1 MWICVAYS
9 APVAAATAVF
19 LIYPIGQGS
28 FSDGEWLAVPASW
41 RKSCLN
47 RGKFRLRASK
57 SPNPLPNPTL
67 TVGELLDLVNVEG
80 FPNTLPKGVRGFS
93 KAVLKNNPLRN
104 SILNLPVKEINI
116 SKEDGTLSITNKDG
130 LLATPGIY
138 ILHNPNSDKFWVG
151 EAENVYERL
160 RKHLSE
166 LRTGKC
172 KTPQM
177 MADFTQN
184 SNGWRAY
191 YYADLSVPELKVRSG
206 RIPIESM
213 IQRCCC
219 VEKVRLYNL
228 QIQNPVEKVEDERSG
243 GSKSEFKKVPGVL
256 EIRCVANN
264 KVWYGQGSSLSQ
276 KRSQLLQKLKNPKR
290 TINEG
295 LYNDWQKY
303 GPDQFIFTMKC
314 VGPEYSET
322 FARVQKVDELIEKTP
337 YDLRY
342 NE

>member
-116 SKEDGTLSITNKDG
+116 SKGSLWLPPG
-130 LLATPGIY
+130 LTKLDRW
-138 ILHNPNSDKFWVG
+138 LLLEQS
-151 EAENVYERL
+151 
-160 RKHLSE
+160 
-166 LRTGKC
+166 
-172 KTPQM
+172 
-177 MADFTQN
+177 
-184 SNGWRAY
+184 SNHRA
-191 YYADLSVPELKVRSG
+191 
-206 RIPIESM
+206 
-213 IQRCCC
+213 
-219 VEKVRLYNL
+219 
-228 QIQNPVEKVEDERSG
+228 
-243 GSKSEFKKVPGVL
+243 
-256 EIRCVANN
+256 
-264 KVWYGQGSSLSQ
+264 SQ
-276 KRSQLLQKLKNPKR
+276 KPWKQSFNHR
-290 TINEG
+290 
-295 LYNDWQKY
+295 
-303 GPDQFIFTMKC
+303 F
-314 VGPEYSET
+314 
-322 FARVQKVDELIEKTP
+322 
-337 YDLRY
+337 
-342 NE
+342 